1 MSLFLYSDRASF
13 FHRRHPSAKII
24 GLLLCFVAALSFS
37 HPLYLLPLVPILV
50 LPGLAAGVGTGLK
63 RVGWLMATIGL
74 MSFILWGI
82 FYPGPADLYSL
93 GPLHLGRS
101 ALLYGA
107 GMAIRLNLML
117 FCGLVFLASTRVE
130 EFTTGLSTLGVPY
143 SISFALG
150 LSFRLVPIFTETAQT
165 ILEAQRSRGLDTEA
179 GGPLR
184 RLRTY
189 LPLLVPVF
197 ASALR
202 RINQLSIALESKGFS
217 AGRSRTSLREY
228 RFGPG
233 DFIFLGVMM
242 ALAAACVTLRLLGRG
257 GVA

>member
-1 MSLFLYSDRASF
+1 MSLFLYSDHASF

-24 GLLLCFVAALSFS
+24 GLLLCFVAALAFS
-37 HPLYLLPLVPILV
+37 HPLYLLLLVPVLV
-50 LPGLAAGVGTGLK
+50 LPGLAAGVGTGLR

-82 FYPGPADLYSL
+82 FYPGPAE
-93 GPLHLGRS
+93 LHLFGPFRVGRS

-130 EFTTGLSTLGVPY
+130 EFTTGLTTLGVPY
-143 SISFALG
+143 SVSFALG
-150 LSFRLVPIFTETAQT
+150 LSFRLVPIFTETAEI

-184 RLRTY
+184 RIRTY

-202 RINQLSIALESKGFS
+202 RTNQLAIALESKGFS
-217 AGRSRTSLREY
+217 AGRVRTSLREY
-228 RFGPG
+228 RLGAADG
-233 DFIFLGVMM
+233 IFLLCLT
-242 ALAAACVTLRLLGRG
+242 ALAAGCVTIRWLGWG
-257 GVA
+257 GV